1 MRAEAQAHVDT
12 INEALA
18 LLRRF
23 LDWDRALRRLDEL
36 NARVEDQSLW
46 DAPKL
51 AQSVMRER
59 QRLDEAI
66 TATRA
71 IEHELAAHAEP
82 HELAAGE
89 GDEAKAAEGTA
100 TPTA

>member
-46 DAPKL
+46 DDPKL

-71 IEHELAAHAEP
+71 IENELADTAALIELAAAERTAGHP
-82 HELAAGE
+82 SEL
-89 GDEAKAAEGTA
+89 
-100 TPTA
+100 PSL